1 MADKKSPADGWPL
14 ISGEYEV
21 GDPESPVAA
30 TTLASELA
38 GDIVGAGAAIA
49 GTCHTENLGVEKVVA
64 NTISNPNIR
73 FLIVCGAEVQGH
85 ITGQCFEALHANGC
99 DPEKKKVNGAIGAIP
114 FVDNLPL
121 EAVERFQNQVE
132 LIPMIDNEDVG
143 AITAKVK
150 ECIEKDPGAI
160 EEEAMVIDVSEGGEA
175 EEDEGEAVR
184 VVSGETALLEARI
197 RDIDTEIKMIGAIQK
212 NMTGNYAGKVQGIMI
227 GLVFMIVIMGLFLF
241 F

>member
-1 MADKKSPADGWPL
+1 MLTIEDLNRIINIPS
-14 ISGEYEV
+14 IS
-21 GDPESPVAA
+21 
-30 TTLASELA
+30 L
-38 GDIVGAGAAIA
+38 DI
-49 GTCHTENLGVEKVVA
+49 N
-64 NTISNPNIR
+64 
-73 FLIVCGAEVQGH
+73 QGRVKDV
-85 ITGQCFEALHANGC
+85 IDFRDE
-99 DPEKKKVNGAIGAIP
+99 AIP

-132 LIPMIDNEDVG
+132 LISMIDNEDVG

-227 GLVFMIVIMGLFLF
+227 GLLFMIVIMGLFLF

>member
-1 MADKKSPADGWPL
+1 
-14 ISGEYEV
+14 
-21 GDPESPVAA
+21 
-30 TTLASELA
+30 
-38 GDIVGAGAAIA
+38 
-49 GTCHTENLGVEKVVA
+49 
-64 NTISNPNIR
+64 
-73 FLIVCGAEVQGH
+73 
-85 ITGQCFEALHANGC
+85 
-99 DPEKKKVNGAIGAIP
+99 
-114 FVDNLPL
+114 
-121 EAVERFQNQVE
+121 
-132 LIPMIDNEDVG
+132 MIDNEDVG